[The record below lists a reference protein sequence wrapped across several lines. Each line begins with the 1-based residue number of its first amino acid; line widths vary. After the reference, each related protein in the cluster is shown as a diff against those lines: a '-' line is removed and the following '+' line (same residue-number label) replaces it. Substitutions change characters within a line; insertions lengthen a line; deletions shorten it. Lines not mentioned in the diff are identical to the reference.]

1 MHIILLFILS
11 SGGTAFLLPYLRGIW
26 WHHNASYMRWRSYT
40 HIESGYSEYQKRN
53 GMDHRHSP
61 NSTKHMEEMQR
72 IYKIFRVEKT
82 LQILCNPAIP
92 EHIKLELID
101 KHRITPS
108 NISAGGLMDEFL
120 GSTHTD

>member
-1 MHIILLFILS
+1 
-11 SGGTAFLLPYLRGIW
+11 
-26 WHHNASYMRWRSYT
+26 
-40 HIESGYSEYQKRN
+40 
-53 GMDHRHSP
+53 
-61 NSTKHMEEMQR
+61 MEELQR

-82 LQILCNPAIP
+82 MRILCNPAIP

-108 NISAGGLMDEFL
+108 NISAGGLIDEFL